1 MNQIWSERFNSN
13 RRPSNARRSASN
25 EKEAKNSLQILEI
38 DWILG
43 QAPAKEKCEFSLV
56 VFIPREKFL
65 NSY

>member
-1 MNQIWSERFNSN
+1 
-13 RRPSNARRSASN
+13 
-25 EKEAKNSLQILEI
+25 LEI